1 MALQGKVVIITGGAQ
16 GIGRYNARLF
26 AAEGARVVAADIAPM
41 DNVVNDIRELEG
53 ELLPVPTDLREEE
66 QVAALM
72 RKTHEA
78 YGRIDVLINCAG
90 IVPHFQWGLPHWD
103 KVRDMELSFFDNVM
117 RTNLGG
123 TFLCTKHAIPYMEEQ
138 GGGHIINFG
147 QGTLAPEARSD
158 SIGSCIY
165 SVSKLAIRAFTNKV
179 AIEEA
184 EHNICIVSMGP
195 GGGNVLGPDGKPRR
209 GIATEEA
216 PAEARARMAGVAEVV
231 GTKYLLAAEAP
242 MEFSGHQIIE
252 KDGALAIADDEPA
265 G

>member
-1 MALQGKVVIITGGAQ
+1 MSLRGKVVVITGGAK

-26 AAEGARVVAADIAPM
+26 AAEGARIAIADIAPM
-41 DNVVNDIRELEG
+41 DTVVKEVKDLEA
-53 ELLPVPTDLREEE
+53 EVLPVPTDLREED
-66 QVAALM
+66 QVADLM
-72 RKTHEA
+72 KQVNDA
-78 YGRIDVLINCAG
+78 YGRIDVLINNAG

-103 KVRDMELSFFDNVM
+103 RVRDMDLSFFDNVM

-123 TFLCTKHAIPYMEEQ
+123 TFLCTKHVIPYMEEQ
-138 GGGHIINFG
+138 GSGHIINVG
-147 QGTLAPEARSD
+147 QGTLTPEERTD
-158 SIGSCIY
+158 SMGSCIY

-179 AIEEA
+179 AIEEY
-184 EHNICIVSMGP
+184 EHNVCIVSMGP

-242 MEFSGHQIIE
+242 MELSGNQIVV
-252 KDGALAIADDEPA
+252 KDGALAIAED
-265 G
+265 

>member
-1 MALQGKVVIITGGAQ
+1 MSLRGKVVVITGGAM

-26 AAEGARVVAADIAPM
+26 AAEGARIAIADIAPM
-41 DNVVNDIRELEG
+41 DTVVKEVKELEA
-53 ELLPVPTDLREEE
+53 EVLPVPTDLREEE
-66 QVAALM
+66 QVAELM
-72 RKTHEA
+72 KQVKDV
-78 YGRIDVLINCAG
+78 YGRIDVLINNAG

-103 KVRDMELSFFDNVM
+103 RVRDMELSFFDNVM

-123 TFLCTKHAIPYMEEQ
+123 TFLCTKHVIPYMEEQ
-138 GGGHIINFG
+138 GSGHIINVG
-147 QGTLAPEARSD
+147 QGTLAPEARTD

-179 AIEEA
+179 AIEEQ

-216 PAEARARMAGVAEVV
+216 PAEAQARMAGVAEVV

-242 MEFSGHQIIE
+242 MELSGQQIVV
-252 KDGALAIADDEPA
+252 KDGELAIAED
-265 G
+265 

>member
-1 MALQGKVVIITGGAQ
+1 MSLRGKVVVITGGAK

-26 AAEGARVVAADIAPM
+26 AAEGARIAIADIAPM
-41 DNVVNDIRELEG
+41 DTVVKEVKDLEA
-53 ELLPVPTDLREEE
+53 EVLPVPTDLREED
-66 QVAALM
+66 QVADLM
-72 RKTHEA
+72 KQVNDA
-78 YGRIDVLINCAG
+78 YGRIDVLINNAG

-103 KVRDMELSFFDNVM
+103 RVRDMDLSFFDNVM

-123 TFLCTKHAIPYMEEQ
+123 TFLCTKHVIPYMEEQ
-138 GGGHIINFG
+138 GSGHIINVG
-147 QGTLAPEARSD
+147 QGTLTPEERTD
-158 SIGSCIY
+158 SMGSCIY

-179 AIEEA
+179 AIEEY
-184 EHNICIVSMGP
+184 EYNVCIVSMGP

-242 MEFSGHQIIE
+242 MELSGNQIVV
-252 KDGALAIADDEPA
+252 KDGALAIAED
-265 G
+265 